1 VITIFK
7 LINFKCQKTLNQT
20 SAKFAM
26 KFPYTLLIIFL
37 FISCNQKEKS
47 NTFSQTTPTAAKNFA
62 EKLSNAAISIID
74 PSIDYDPAYFS
85 IEYPNGDVPKNKGV
99 CTDVIIR
106 SYRKLGID
114 LQKEVHE
121 DMIENFSKY
130 PNLEKWG
137 MTKTDTNI
145 DHRRVPNLEIF
156 FERNGQKLSITQD
169 PKDYK
174 TGEIV
179 TWLINNKLPHIGI
192 VTSKKSSDGKRNLIV
207 HNVGNG
213 QVLQDC
219 LFEYKIVGHY
229 RYWDKDQM
237 KLQ

>member
-1 VITIFK
+1 MKFCYTLVITF
-7 LINFKCQKTLNQT
+7 
-20 SAKFAM
+20 
-26 KFPYTLLIIFL
+26 LLF
-37 FISCNQKEKS
+37 SCNQKEKS
-47 NTFSQTTPTAAKNFA
+47 ISYSQTVPTAAKNFA

-74 PSIDYDPAYFS
+74 PAIDYDPAYFS

-106 SYRKLGID
+106 SYRILGID

-156 FERNGQKLSITQD
+156 FERKGEKLPVTQD

-229 RYWDKDQM
+229 RYWE
-237 KLQ
+237 